1 MKQSLPLANLR
12 ILAVEQYGA
21 GPFGSMLLADMGAE
35 VIKIEDP
42 KVGGDMARGVG
53 PFFMEDGS
61 SQFFHSFN
69 RNKRSLTLDL
79 KAAEGRAIFE
89 KLVATS
95 DAVLNNLRGNQPGKL
110 GLDYAALGPVN
121 PRIVCAHLSAYGRD
135 GERASW
141 PGFDYLMQAE
151 AGYLSVTGQPD
162 GPPARFGLSV
172 VDMMTGL
179 MCAFALI
186 SAMIGARAS
195 GRGMD
200 VDTSLFDT
208 ALHNVG
214 YLATW
219 YLNAGHN
226 QGREPMGA
234 HPSLVPSQ
242 LYPTADGWIFIM
254 CNKEVFWPVLAE
266 KVGHPEWG
274 TDARFARFADR
285 LQNRDALN
293 AMLET
298 EFRKWTT
305 AEWLAHLQGAVPC
318 APVHDVAGALEN
330 PFVSGSD
337 RIADFE
343 TGGEPVRMLT
353 GPVRVA
359 GAETPQRA
367 GPGLGADT
375 DEILA
380 DLGFGSDKIAALRS
394 QGVV

>member
-1 MKQSLPLANLR
+1 MTSLPLSGIR
-12 ILAVEQYGA
+12 VLAIEQYGA

-42 KVGGDMARGVG
+42 SVGGDMSRGVG
-53 PFFMEDGS
+53 PFFMPDGS

-69 RNKRSLTLDL
+69 RNKRSLAVNL
-79 KAAEGRAIFE
+79 KTQEGREVFD

-95 DAVLNNLRGNQPGKL
+95 DAVMNNLRGNQPAKL
-110 GLDYAALGPVN
+110 GIDYPTLGKIKPD
-121 PRIVCAHLSAYGRD
+121 IVCAHLSAYGRK

-151 AGYLSVTGQPD
+151 AGYLAVTGEPD

-179 MCAFALI
+179 MCSFALA
-186 SAMIGARAS
+186 SAVIGARTT
-195 GRGMD
+195 GKGMD

-226 QGREPMGA
+226 QGREPRGG

-254 CNKEVFWPVLAE
+254 CNKDVFWPVLSE
-266 KVGHPEWG
+266 KLGHPEWA
-274 TDARFARFADR
+274 DDPRFARFANR
-285 LQNRDALN
+285 LEHKAEVNRL
-293 AMLET
+293 LEAEFVQRTT
-298 EFRKWTT
+298 E
-305 AEWLAHLQGAVPC
+305 EWLAHLQGAVPC
-318 APVHDVAGALEN
+318 SPVHDVAGALEN
-330 PFVSGSD
+330 PFVVDGGRIGEFASDSG
-337 RIADFE
+337 A
-343 TGGEPVRMLT
+343 VRMLK
-353 GPVRVA
+353 GPVTVPGSPA
-359 GAETPQRA
+359 PARA
-367 GPGLGADT
+367 APGLGADS
-375 DEILA
+375 DALLYE
-380 DLGFGSDKIAALRS
+380 LGYSDAAIARLREA
-394 QGVV
+394 GDIG